1 MSEKKVNRDWEVLPD
16 NVILD
21 LTTKE
26 EVENPTGEWTA
37 EERERLRYGE
47 NIIDQLK
54 FELARLGYVRLPFDK
69 ALDLE
74 DMRDKDELRALDLED
89 IQDKEYK
96 LRYHGR
102 ASNWKLDVADSVRI
116 FDTWGCKEEPMIWL
130 DTNKDTEY
138 RVRTRKNAIEFCKE
152 KGYSGEVIETREYLR
167 QINTEWIESH
177 LETRESKRGKNPNSL
192 ANLKNQKSKKDS
204 QND

>member
-1 MSEKKVNRDWEVLPD
+1 MIEKKVNRDWEVLPD
-16 NVILD
+16 NVILE

-54 FELARLGYVRLPFDK
+54 FELARLGCVRLAYDE
-69 ALDLE
+69 ALEIE
-74 DMRDKDELRALDLED
+74 DV
-89 IQDKEYK
+89 QDKEYK

-102 ASNWKLDVADSVRI
+102 ASNWKLDVADYVRNYG
-116 FDTWGCKEEPMIWL
+116 FWGCKEEPMIWL
-130 DTNKDTEY
+130 STNQDTEY

-152 KGYSGEVIETREYLR
+152 KGYSGEVIETGEYLR

-177 LETRESKRGKNPNSL
+177 LETKESKRGKNPNSL
-192 ANLKNQKSKKDS
+192 ANLKNQRSKDDS